1 MEVRIT
7 MPRLIVFVLLA
18 IFLFFGF
25 YIFLAILSQSSPKQ
39 TRRMSVP
46 PPPPSKFIQ
55 TESFAQIADEIAP
68 ETIQMKEQVPDLDW
82 KYTLTEKHATPHRPL
97 EVPAVAGQTVQDLKA
112 PEPLQATPPSVVYD
126 IPEAIDPMNK
136 HVFMNAEF
144 GSNLR
149 HPEQMIESHPKR
161 SMGISVRSGV
171 ASDRTINSQFPTTK
185 YTFEMIQNGGVMSE
199 GLVAYDPSN
208 SGVGSGLAYSL
219 L

>member
-1 MEVRIT
+1 

-39 TRRMSVP
+39 ARRMSVP
-46 PPPPSKFIQ
+46 PLPLPPPPSKYIQ
-55 TESFAQIADEIAP
+55 TESFTQIAKEIAP
-68 ETIQMKEQVPDLDW
+68 ETIQMKEQAPDLDW
-82 KYTLTEKHATPHRPL
+82 KHTLTEDHTPPHRPL

-161 SMGISVRSGV
+161 SMGVSVRSGV

>member
-1 MEVRIT
+1 

-18 IFLFFGF
+18 MFLFFGF

-39 TRRMSVP
+39 TRRSLPSLSSP
-46 PPPPSKFIQ
+46 PPSPSKFIQ
-55 TESFAQIADEIAP
+55 TESFAQIAKEIEP
-68 ETIQMKEQVPDLDW
+68 ETIQLAQEVPDLDW
-82 KYTLTEKHATPHRPL
+82 KHTLKEEYVQPNKVL
-97 EVPAVAGQTVQDLKA
+97 DVPSVAGQTVQDLKS

-208 SGVGSGLAYSL
+208 SGVGSGLSYSL